1 MKNLESLLFNK
12 ALGKVIRDDL
22 TRPAIPR
29 VKKKLI
35 QPVIY
40 NNYVFSV
47 RNGWFFSDGLYLLC
61 EGIQQDNDFLLIASN
76 GWYCGAVQ
84 FAKKIADY
92 YTKSFKCSLD
102 YIMDDM
108 HDGECIQFSVKMT
121 RDDFNN
127 RVLSDSIIEAFID
140 AFIAKRSDQIIIEEH
155 EDWLE
160 NEYYHV

>member
-12 ALGKVIRDDL
+12 SLGKIIHDDL
-22 TRPAIPR
+22 VKHPLPI
-29 VKKKLI
+29 VKKKVI
-35 QPVIY
+35 QPIVY

-61 EGIQQDNDFLLIASN
+61 EGIQQDDDFLLIASN
-76 GWYCGAVQ
+76 GWYCGAGQ

-92 YTKSFKCSLD
+92 YAKSFKCSLD

-108 HDGECIQFSVKMT
+108 LDGECIQFSVKMT

-127 RVLSDSIIEAFID
+127 RILSDSIIEAFID
-140 AFIAKRSDQIIIEEH
+140 AFIEKRHDKIVQEEQ
-155 EDWLE
+155 EELLE
-160 NEYYHV
+160 NEYYYV